1 MRISDKFRKF
11 AAEYCIEMASS
22 KEKNKRFKNAQ
33 RRKRRK
39 ERGKLALKSA
49 VSIDCEKKKKY
60 KFEEYLVNCDDVIA
74 QMVPAKG
81 RLYRLAHTPNIEID
95 FYPTSLWNYE
105 SLTPKEEE
113 IPQTIP
119 PGSSI
124 DIQRDQVGDYLPSF
138 NITAEGAASIFID
151 RFKSK
156 SEEGRKGFVLTKG
169 DAIYAYDIEDA
180 GRMLVEDNG
189 HILLQTYE
197 DFNLADHISEEEPPI
212 LLIDYIKP

>member
-1 MRISDKFRKF
+1 MRRRCYIV
-11 AAEYCIEMASS
+11 MASS
-22 KEKNKRFKNAQ
+22 KKKNIRFKNTQ
-33 RRKRRK
+33 KRKKRK
-39 ERGKLALKSA
+39 ERVKLALKPA
-49 VSIDCEKKKKY
+49 MPIDNRKY

-74 QMVPAKG
+74 QMIPAKG
-81 RLYRLAHTPNIEID
+81 RVYRLAHTPNKEID
-95 FYPTSLWNYE
+95 FYPTSLWDYK

-124 DIQRDQVGDYLPSF
+124 EMQRDQVGDYLPSF
-138 NITAEGAASIFID
+138 NATTDGAASIFID

-156 SEEGRKGFVLTKG
+156 SEAGRKGFVMTKG

-189 HILLQTYE
+189 HILLQAYE
-197 DFNLADHISEEEPPI
+197 DFNLNEHISKEEPPI
-212 LLIDYIKP
+212 PLIKFI